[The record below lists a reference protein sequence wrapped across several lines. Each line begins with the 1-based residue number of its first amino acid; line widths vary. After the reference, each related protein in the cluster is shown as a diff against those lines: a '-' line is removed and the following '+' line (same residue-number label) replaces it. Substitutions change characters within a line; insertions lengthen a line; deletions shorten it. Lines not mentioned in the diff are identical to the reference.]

1 MTHSFTLGEHL
12 REAVY
17 INLGLLSLKKCIE
30 ALNMK
35 YPYVPYQDSKLT
47 MILSEGLSGNSKTS
61 IIVCGNMDSTH
72 ASETMSTMRFGEVCR
87 LIETNTRNSNSVL
100 ASVLADLDFK
110 IQSLEKEIKRKER
123 WEVVEKVR
131 TDQLAEENTVE
142 AAIGGKEI
150 QKISVLVGAELERK
164 QLEELLI
171 KRSKFTGE
179 KVVNDESVS
188 SDSKVNKSKVISFGK
203 GFAQAYG
210 FGEEYREEDDK
221 ENNRFVDKV
230 VDSELPKVIKER
242 GAKQWNVAPVDAK
255 KLEEKARKANRSKL
269 VYSGISA

>member
-1 MTHSFTLGEHL
+1 
-12 REAVY
+12 
-17 INLGLLSLKKCIE
+17 LKKCIE

-61 IIVCGNMDSTH
+61 VIVCGNMDSVH

-87 LIETNTRNSNSVL
+87 LIETNTRNSNSIL
-100 ASVLADLDFK
+100 ASVLADLDAK
-110 IQSLEKEIKRKER
+110 IHNLENEIKRKER

-131 TDQLAEENTVE
+131 TDQLAEENTFE
-142 AAIGGKEI
+142 AAVGGKEI
-150 QKISVLVGAELERK
+150 QKISVLVGAETERK
-164 QLEELLI
+164 QLEELLV

-179 KVVNDESVS
+179 KVVIEDNMTDI
-188 SDSKVNKSKVISFGK
+188 SDSKVKKSKIISFGK

-210 FGEEYREEDDK
+210 FGDEYREEDDK
-221 ENNRFVDKV
+221 ENNRFVDRV
-230 VDSELPKVIKER
+230 VDTELPKVIKER
-242 GAKQWNVAPVDAK
+242 GAKQWSVAPVDAK
-255 KLEEKARKANRSKL
+255 KLEEKAKKVNRSKL